1 MTVGNC
7 RILAFCT
14 FSFFCHGSWLMEGAA
29 GQDIT
34 LKPLDH
40 DAYDRWNTISR
51 ELLSEDGKWI
61 MYTVQNGAIDGETS
75 THFFNP
81 SNGKRYI
88 VTRAAG
94 AEFTY
99 DSRYAIY
106 RLMPEKQ
113 ESTKGKSEKAKPK
126 PKLQYLDLSSGKVTT
141 IEGVR
146 SFSTPEENGM
156 WIACQLENANGP
168 DELSVEN
175 QPSERYEVT
184 PEGLQRL
191 KKPLKL
197 KSRKTL
203 SQERGKSEILEH
215 AEALK
220 NAGPISESKQK
231 ISKPE
236 KETTTDGDQEKK
248 KKVLGTPLLLVD
260 LTTGVQRTF
269 PNVASYQFSKK
280 GSYLAVITSV
290 KQDAHSGPGKSKE
303 NRKNSQSLDVDGV
316 HLVKLETLQRTTL
329 LTGPGEYKSLAFSEH
344 GTDIAFATNKDNY
357 TDKEPTWSVFLAAT
371 RGGPAKRIARE
382 GDAGIPNKWWISP
395 QTSVQFSDDNAR
407 VYFDTA
413 PIPEKVLGKRDGVE
427 TVTQEG
433 DGTARKK
440 AKLDLWHWKDPQ
452 LQPQQLLQAEA
463 ERKRRYRAAFV
474 LKSDKVVQLE
484 NQAMPSVSID
494 YRSPATVA
502 VANTNLAYR
511 RTLSWDYPGFQDI
524 YVVNLDT
531 GSRARLAEKVKWNAA
546 MSPLGK
552 YITWFD
558 AEKKQWYAQA
568 TRGSNTKPVLISR
581 GIRHPLQDELHD
593 TPNLA
598 RAYGSAGWLNKD
610 EGFLI
615 YDRYDLWQLDPSGK
629 LPARCLTA
637 GNGRKQEMRFR
648 YARLDPRKLAIDA
661 KKGLILTAFQTRTKA
676 SGYYSL
682 QLGEGKR
689 GKENARKPK
698 LRQLLMLDERVSGLE
713 KAKQSERVI
722 FTRSSFRRCSDVWTS
737 TLDFSE
743 LTRVSDINPQQDEY
757 SWGNAELVHWRA
769 KDGQNLD
776 GILLKPD
783 DFDPSRKYPMLVY
796 FYERNSDNLHRYY
809 TPAAGRSI
817 VCHSFYVSRG
827 YLVFIPDIPYKTG
840 EPGPSAV
847 NAILPGVE
855 HLIDKGFVRKDRIG
869 LQGHSWGGYQ
879 TAYLVTQTDMF
890 ACAESGAPVSNMTS
904 AYGGIRWG
912 SGMSRMFQYERTQSR
927 IGEDLWSAR
936 DKYVANSPLFYA
948 DQIKTPLLILHND
961 EDGAVPWYQGIE
973 LFVALR
979 RLGRPAWMLN
989 YNGEPHWVMDDYN
1002 RRDFATR
1009 MQQFFD
1015 HYLQDAP
1022 EPEWMAVG
1030 IPAVK
1035 KGETY
1040 GLELLEPAE
1049 SGAVETQ

>member
-7 RILAFCT
+7 RILAFCA
-14 FSFFCHGSWLMEGAA
+14 FSFLCHGSWLLNGAV

-40 DAYDRWNTISR
+40 DAYDRWNTITR
-51 ELLSEDGKWI
+51 TRLSEDGKWI
-61 MYTVQNGAIDGETS
+61 MYTVQNGAIDGESS
-75 THFFNP
+75 THFFDP
-81 SNGKRYI
+81 SNGTRY
-88 VTRAAG
+88 VVPRASG
-94 AEFTY
+94 AAFTY

-106 RLMPEKQ
+106 RVMPEKDKALK
-113 ESTKGKSEKAKPK
+113 EKGEKEKPK
-126 PKLQYLDLSSGKVTT
+126 AILQYLNLSSGKVNT

-146 SFSTPEENGM
+146 SFSTPEESGM
-156 WIACQLENANGP
+156 WFACQLEQPSNP
-168 DELSVEN
+168 DELK
-175 QPSERYEVT
+175 SEKKPNESYEVT
-184 PEGLQRL
+184 RKGLQRVT
-191 KKPLKL
+191 KPLKL

-203 SQERGKSEILEH
+203 SQEQGANETLE
-215 AEALK
+215 ASK
-220 NAGPISESKQK
+220 NTETVPTSKEKVSQ
-231 ISKPE
+231 SKKEELE
-236 KETTTDGDQEKK
+236 KGHEQKK
-248 KKVLGTPLLLVD
+248 KKVRGAPLLLVD
-260 LTTGVQRTF
+260 LTTGVQRKY
-269 PNVASYQFSKK
+269 PNVTNHQFSKN
-280 GSYLAVITSV
+280 GSFLALITSV
-290 KQDAHSGPGKSKE
+290 EQAPKTQSRKSKDTQKD
-303 NRKNSQSLDVDGV
+303 RSSLAVDGV
-316 HLVKLETLQRTTL
+316 HLVNLGNLQRSTIL
-329 LTGPGEYKSLAFSEH
+329 SGPGEYKSV
-344 GTDIAFATNKDNY
+344 AFADNETEVAFASNKDDY
-357 TDKEPTWSVFLAAT
+357 TEKEPTWSVFLCAT
-371 RGGPAKRIARE
+371 RGGQAKRIARE
-382 GDAGIPNKWWISP
+382 GAPGIPNGWWISP
-395 QTSVQFSDDNAR
+395 QTDVEFSVDHKR

-413 PIPEKVLGKRDGVE
+413 PIPEKVQRERDGLE
-427 TVTQEG
+427 TKTGKNDEDQP
-433 DGTARKK
+433 KK

-463 ERKRRYRAAFV
+463 QRKQRYRAAFV
-474 LKSDKVVQLE
+474 RKSRNVVQL
-484 NQAMPSVSID
+484 ATRAVPSVRID
-494 YRSPATVA
+494 ARSAATVA

-511 RTLSWDYPGFQDI
+511 RTLSWDYPGFQDV
-524 YVVNLDT
+524 YVVDLDT
-531 GSRARLAEKVKWNAA
+531 GSRVRVAEKVKWDAA

-558 AEKKQWYAQA
+558 AEKKHWYAQP
-568 TRGSNTKPVLISR
+568 TRGSNAKPILISR
-581 GIRHPLQDELHD
+581 GIGHALQDELHD

-598 RAYGSAGWLNKD
+598 RAYGSAGWLTKD
-610 EGFLI
+610 GGLLV
-615 YDRYDLWQLDPSGK
+615 YDRYDLWQLDPTGK

-637 GNGRKQEMRFR
+637 GSGRKQETRFR
-648 YARLDPRKLAIDA
+648 YARLDSNQLAIDSNET
-661 KKGLILTAFQTRTKA
+661 LILTAFQTRTKA

-682 QLGEGKR
+682 QLAEDKRRKKASGKS
-689 GKENARKPK
+689 NLQP
-698 LRQLLMLDERVSGLE
+698 LLMLNERVSGLV

-722 FTRSSFRRCSDVWTS
+722 FTRSTFRRCSDIWTS
-737 TLDFSE
+737 TLTFNE

-936 DKYVANSPLFYA
+936 EKYVANSPLFFA
-948 DQIKTPLLILHND
+948 DRIKTPLLILHND

-1049 SGAVETQ
+1049 SGAAETQ